1 MKKIVLLLLTFN
13 LLLFANVAKIVAM
26 NGEATVLRDNNTI
39 TLAVGNELLK
49 DDVIQTKENTKI
61 QIIFKDETIVTIG
74 KNSEFKINDY
84 IFDEANQQYSANL
97 GLVQGTF
104 RTITGKIGKVAPE
117 KFKLNSKSS
126 SIGIR
131 GTQILSNVQI
141 QGDTIFCTEG
151 EIEIVSQL
159 TGETITLQAGQFV
172 QIREGEPAVV
182 QEFDAQTINTTD
194 TNTKFLNDEEKEEA
208 LENFGVT
215 INQVDP
221 IAVETQEET
230 NNQDN
235 QTQINQT
242 TSNINDTSTY
252 DDIAEKTNSNTTQP
266 TKGFVALEYGRG
278 LGTINDNYIF
288 KINEDDYKLELKLN
302 DFKSNFDT
310 DGNYD
315 DSQLIGTSFNNVI
328 NGSSATF
335 SEGYYYSKE
344 DHKENGYQV
353 FDTNDDIQWG
363 TWNATFSNEVNGYW
377 LYGNTTAVNE
387 VQNLINSNITANY
400 SGYALGKS
408 DTGGWGFDA
417 TNSEVNFTIDFG
429 AQSLT
434 GNFKLP
440 GDSGGITVNTLNVS
454 GTLNSSGFTF
464 NGTNGTT
471 GSGNG
476 SFYGSNASSVGGDF
490 NLKNNYTYSGV
501 FKAKKTSTP

>member
-49 DDVIQTKENTKI
+49 DDVIQTKNNTKI

-84 IFDEANQQYSANL
+84 IFDEANQQYNANL

-208 LENFGVT
+208 LENFDVT

-252 DDIAEKTNSNTTQP
+252 DDIAETTNSNTTQP

-310 DGNYD
+310 DGDYGDN
-315 DSQLIGTSFNNVI
+315 SLSATSFNNVI

-335 SEGYYYSKE
+335 SNGMYYSKN
-344 DHKENGYQV
+344 DNNNYTDY
-353 FDTNDDIQWG
+353 DTNDDIQWG

-387 VQNLINSNITANY
+387 VQNLISAGTTATFQ
-400 SGYALGKS
+400 GYALGMGPEIELTPS
-408 DTGGWGFDA
+408 NT
-417 TNSEVNFTIDFG
+417 SVNFNIDFG
-429 AQSLT
+429 AKSLT
-434 GNFKLP
+434 GTFTAP
-440 GDSGGITVNTLNVS
+440 GGYQNPDVTLNVS
-454 GTLNSSGFTF
+454 GTLDSSGFTF

-476 SFYGSNASSVGGDF
+476 SFYGSNASSVGGNF
-490 NLKNNYTYSGV
+490 NLENNWTYSGV
-501 FKAKKTSTP
+501 FKAKKISTP